1 MVVKWATKGEVVWEE
16 SGGENKIF
24 CKQTWR
30 AKQTDGLKRKKD
42 LCIIAGWLKA
52 CPNMSLQICYISSLT
67 PPRNAT
73 PHHHPLTPQSFTP
86 SFHLILR
93 STDFSLT
100 LQATP
105 RQAAAATLCVCVCVY
120 KCMELKVHLSIQR
133 PSFPLHCPISLFSRL
148 FPELTVTLWLLT
160 NFPATFWQTPN
171 VFFVFFCAEGECS
184 RKNAKNIGIENTL
197 TFSPLETARG

>member
-16 SGGENKIF
+16 GGGENKIF

-30 AKQTDGLKRKKD
+30 AKQTDGLKKKKERSVYYCGVTQSMSQYVTSD
-42 LCIIAGWLKA
+42 LLHFLTH
-52 CPNMSLQICYISSLT
+52 PT

-100 LQATP
+100 MQATP
-105 RQAAAATLCVCVCVY
+105 RQAAAATLCVCVC
-120 KCMELKVHLSIQR
+120 I
-133 PSFPLHCPISLFSRL
+133 
-148 FPELTVTLWLLT
+148 
-160 NFPATFWQTPN
+160 
-171 VFFVFFCAEGECS
+171 
-184 RKNAKNIGIENTL
+184 NAWN
-197 TFSPLETARG
+197 